1 MTVHI
6 NARFLTQTTSGVQ
19 RFARGWLGALDAR
32 LASDP
37 ALAARLGPM
46 RAWVPAGRPIQED
59 PGWSQI
65 TLSPLPGAKGHI
77 WEQTVLARQVGSDPL
92 LSLCGSG
99 PLACRN
105 QLLVLHDANIW
116 TNPHAFSPAY
126 RWFHRPMRAQ
136 LAHRVRSLATV
147 SAYSAQTL
155 AAHLCVPTD
164 RFHLLSNSADHIT
177 AVTPDPDALH
187 RHGLTH
193 GRFMLTVG
201 NMTPNKNLA
210 RMVQAVHRLPDDAP
224 ILAVAGTAAT
234 GMRNDPLSG
243 SDRVR
248 PLGRLEDTDLAALY
262 RGAAGFVWPA
272 LSEGF
277 GIPPLEAMAM
287 GVPVLSSDR
296 TAMPEVL
303 GDAPLYFDPENVED
317 ITRALKRLITMPEAE
332 RAAMVRKGHTRA
344 NCYSWAAGVD
354 ALVEII
360 ADLQTTAATTE
371 RSWQQIRPYAVPSN

>member
-37 ALAARLGPM
+37 ALAARLGPI
-46 RAWVPAGRPIQED
+46 RAWVSAGRPIVED
-59 PGWSQI
+59 PAWSQI
-65 TLSPLPGAKGHI
+65 TLSSLPGGKGHA
-77 WEQTVLARQVGSDPL
+77 WEQTALARRVGSDPL

-116 TNPHAFSPAY
+116 TNPKAFSPAY
-126 RWFHRPMRAQ
+126 RWFHRPMRAR
-136 LAHRVRSLATV
+136 LAHRVRCLATV
-147 SAYSAQTL
+147 SAYSARTL
-155 AAHLCVPTD
+155 AGYLRVPTD
-164 RFHLLSNSADHIT
+164 RFHLLPNSADHIT
-177 AVTPDPDALH
+177 AVVPDPDAL
-187 RHGLTH
+187 RRYGLTH
-193 GRFMLTVG
+193 GRYLLTVG
-201 NMTPNKNLA
+201 NLTPNKNLA
-210 RMVQAVHRLPDDAP
+210 RLVQAMHRLSDAAP

-234 GMRNDPLSG
+234 GMRTGSLTG
-243 SDRVR
+243 SDRVHL
-248 PLGRLEDTDLAALY
+248 LGRPEDADLAALY
-262 RGAAGFVWPA
+262 NGAAGFVWPA

-303 GDAPLYFDPENVED
+303 GNAPLYFDPENVGD
-317 ITRALKRLITMPEAE
+317 IARALSRIITMPEAE
-332 RAAMVRKGHTRA
+332 RAMMVRKGHARA
-344 NCYSWAAGVD
+344 NRYSWAAGVD

-360 ADLQTTAATTE
+360 ANLQATAPMSGHATQ
-371 RSWQQIRPYAVPSN
+371 RIRPYAVPSN